1 MMKFL
6 LALPFVLSMASPAV
20 AQTVSECDWQA
31 GAQSIMEPW
40 DDHTKTFAE
49 GAVRLAVLD
58 TLEPAAA
65 AMHLLVLSPPFDEVG
80 GRQCKTI
87 GSGDKV
93 GFSGIRWNAL
103 STKYDPNAGLIFE
116 VPVSRYDP
124 ASGGFPTGLLSFT
137 LNQTTGKI
145 DAVVLDDTR

>member
-1 MMKFL
+1 MKFL
-6 LALPFVLSMASPAV
+6 LLLPIVFSMATTAT
-20 AQTVSECDWQA
+20 AQTISDCDWQA

-58 TLEPAAA
+58 TVEPAAA
-65 AMHLLVLSPPFDEVG
+65 AMHLLVLSPPYDELG
-80 GRQCKTI
+80 SRQCKTI
-87 GSGDKV
+87 GSGDTL
-93 GFSGIRWNAL
+93 GFSGIRWDAL
-103 STKYDPNAGLIFE
+103 SADYDPQVGLIFE

-124 ASGGFPTGLLSFT
+124 ASAGFPTGLLSFT
-137 LNQTTGKI
+137 LNQATGEI